1 MNKDRKS
8 LINISKKTFFSV
20 IALLLALMAVSIALT
35 YVIPAGEFGTLP
47 GGGTDYSV
55 YTPLEGKGGIPILQ
69 GILAPVL
76 VFASSD
82 GLTLIMLS
90 LFLIIISAAFQVMND
105 VGGIR
110 SLIGYVSG
118 KFRNRRTLLLVSL
131 SFVFYC
137 FGAFLGLFEEMLTM
151 LPIIASLCVL
161 LGYDSY
167 TGFLCSII
175 SCGFGFASAI
185 TNPFTV
191 LLASEIIG
199 VSPMTHIYYRLVI
212 FAVMF
217 LLLQCFIFTYTGRI
231 SKDPSS
237 SLTLSHDEAIR
248 LSAADDEAYEEKK
261 DARIRRIYSIFLAA
275 ALLLIVVS
283 SLSEALRGYS
293 VVILIAYFLIGG
305 TAAGAIASGDFRSVM
320 KSFLKGVTGALPT
333 IAFIAMAAS
342 VKFILDKASIL
353 PTIVYRIDTAAEG
366 RSPVQIALIIYL
378 IVLALEFFISSS
390 TAKAIIVMG
399 LLSAVN
405 VGLSKSMMVL
415 LYTFADGYTN
425 VIFPTSPVLLI
436 ALSMIE
442 MNYFTWVKKSL
453 PLFAVNTALVI
464 GFIVLG
470 VTTGY

>member
-1 MNKDRKS
+1 MKKKEKT
-8 LINISKKTFFSV
+8 LISISAKTFIGVV
-20 IALLLALMAVSIALT
+20 ILLAALIAVSAVLT

-47 GGGTDYSV
+47 GGGTDYSS
-55 YTPLEGKGGIPILQ
+55 YTPKEGRGGIPILQ
-69 GILAPVL
+69 AVFAPVL
-76 VFASSD
+76 VFFSSD

-90 LFLIIISAAFQVMND
+90 LFLMIISAAFQVMND

-110 SLIGYVSG
+110 SLIGNISVR
-118 KFRNRRTLLLVSL
+118 FRDRRKLLIVAL
-131 SFVFYC
+131 SFLFYS

-161 LGYDSY
+161 LGYDSF
-167 TGFLCSII
+167 TGFLCCII

-191 LLASEIIG
+191 LLASGIIG
-199 VSPMTHIYYRLVI
+199 VNPMTHIYYRFVI

-217 LLLQCFIFTYTGRI
+217 LLLQCFILPYAGRI
-231 SKDPSS
+231 AKDPSK
-237 SLTLSHDEAIR
+237 SLTLAHDEAIR
-248 LSAADDEAYEEKK
+248 LSAEEQIDAPKEKDE
-261 DARIRRIYSIFLAA
+261 RTRRIYSVFLLAA
-275 ALLLIVVS
+275 LALIIFA
-283 SLSEALRGYS
+283 SLSEALRDYS
-293 VVILIAYFLIGG
+293 VVILIAYFLFGG
-305 TAAGAIASGDFRSVM
+305 IIAGILAEGNIKTVM
-320 KSFLKGVTGALPT
+320 GSFLRGLTGVLPT

-353 PTIVYRIDTAAEG
+353 PTIVYRINTAAEG
-366 RSPVQIALIIYL
+366 RSPIQVALIIYA

-442 MNYFTWVKKSL
+442 TDYFKWVKKGL
-453 PLFAVNTALVI
+453 PLFLANLLLVL

-470 VTTGY
+470 VVTGY